1 VIFEHGTVHSIRSSS
16 QRGLTAAWAQLASR
30 GLPVFDQ
37 FHPAARVHDPDQL
50 AAWKV
55 EGTEK
60 QFVFRALYRGPLL
73 DEAFSD
79 SWTGKTL
86 TEVTPV
92 SLRRAIIGASDE
104 CARSGCAIY
113 TILRTY
119 NEAGCSVDFE
129 RLLLPFGQNGRV
141 EILVASLQ
149 LVSMEGTFERAHV
162 VKHFEA
168 QADTLLSL
176 KISAA
181 SFHEPHQKQI
191 DGSNDFRRNGL
202 ARRFG

>member
-1 VIFEHGTVHSIRSSS
+1 MRLMDDRSWGVNQRNCEFGTSFSKNLPVILRGEHILTVGCHPYPRRGREGAVIFEHGTVHSIRSSS
-16 QRGLTAAWAQLASR
+16 QRGLTAAWAQLASQ
-30 GLPVFDQ
+30 GLPAFDQ
-37 FHPAARVHDPDQL
+37 FHPGTRVHDPDQL

-60 QFVFRALYRGPLL
+60 QFVFPALYRGRLL
-73 DEAFSD
+73 DEAFSN

-92 SLRRAIIGASDE
+92 SLRPAIIGASAE
-104 CARSGCAIY
+104 CARSGCVIY

-141 EILVASLQ
+141 EILVAS
-149 LVSMEGTFERAHV
+149 
-162 VKHFEA
+162 
-168 QADTLLSL
+168 QASDWM
-176 KISAA
+176 
-181 SFHEPHQKQI
+181 P
-191 DGSNDFRRNGL
+191 R
-202 ARRFG
+202 

>member
-1 VIFEHGTVHSIRSSS
+1 VKTHINRLGANYPRRGRENPLIFENGTVHRIRSIS
-16 QRGLTAAWAQLASR
+16 QRGLAAAWAQLALH
-30 GLPVFDQ
+30 GLPAFDQ
-37 FHPAARVHDPDQL
+37 FHPGARVHDPNQL

-55 EGTEK
+55 EATGEH
-60 QFVFRALYRGPLL
+60 FVFRALYRGPLV
-73 DEAFSD
+73 DELFSN

-86 TEVTPV
+86 TEITPV
-92 SLRRAIIGASDE
+92 SLRPAIIRASDE

-119 NEAGCSVDFE
+119 NDAGCSVDFE
-129 RLLLPFGQNGRV
+129 RLLLPFGQSCRV
-141 EILVASLQ
+141 QVLVASLQ

-168 QADTLLSL
+168 QANTLLSL

-181 SFHEPHQKQI
+181 SFHEPY
-191 DGSNDFRRNGL
+191 
-202 ARRFG
+202 